1 MLEKLRLSAWKKNPV
16 NAEKDKETKDGPKI
30 LESNVS
36 SVTKGVKF
44 AVSMFILFVIDY
56 IMYLSLD
63 QNSDPNFSN
72 WIKIELNILNQCDS
86 GQFGSNYGSII
97 LIYDFRGLHS
107 NS

>member
-1 MLEKLRLSAWKKNPV
+1 MILVLYVGCFKAYFVFEFKIRMLEKLRLSAWKKNPV

-30 LESNVS
+30 LENNVS

-63 QNSDPNFSN
+63 QNSDPNFF
-72 WIKIELNILNQCDS
+72 KLD
-86 GQFGSNYGSII
+86 
-97 LIYDFRGLHS
+97 
-107 NS
+107 

>member
-16 NAEKDKETKDGPKI
+16 NAEKDKEMTDGPKI
-30 LESNVS
+30 LENNVS

-56 IMYLSLD
+56 IIYLSLD
-63 QNSDPNFSN
+63 QNSDPNFLIGLKLN
-72 WIKIELNILNQCDS
+72 WTFKISVTRD
-86 GQFGSNYGSII
+86 SNYGSII